1 MIMKFKNLSV
11 LAVLSFGILFSN
23 NALAQRKNYTTEKY
37 WGINAG
43 MTGSMVGFKP
53 TVNQSYLLGNN
64 GGIVFRYINDK
75 SLGFQTELNYSQRG
89 WTEKD
94 GLFSKQ
100 LNYIELP
107 ILTHFNFG
115 RNFRVFFNIGPKL
128 SYLISEKTLLNNTVN
143 STQEQHIKAT
153 ERPFEYGLVVGT
165 GFYMR
170 IKKQVFQ
177 VEARANYGAVDLY
190 SNAASDYFDASNN
203 MNASLNFS
211 WLLQTK

>member
-1 MIMKFKNLSV
+1 MKLYNLLV
-11 LAVLSFGILFSN
+11 IVVITFGILFSSM
-23 NALAQRKNYTTEKY
+23 AFGQRKYYATEKY
-37 WGINAG
+37 WGING
-43 MTGSMVGFKP
+43 GVTGSMVGFKP
-53 TVNQSYLLGNN
+53 SVSQSFLLGYN
-64 GGIVFRYINDK
+64 GGLVFRYINAK

-115 RNFRVFFNIGPKL
+115 NNFRAFFNIGPKL
-128 SYLISEKTLLNNTVN
+128 SYLISEKTLVNNTVN

-153 ERPFEYGLVVGT
+153 EHPFEYSLVVGT
-165 GFYMR
+165 GFYIR
-170 IKKQVFQ
+170 LKKQVFQ

-203 MNASLNFS
+203 INASLNFS